1 MKILGGNFFQLS
13 NVIFHYGLTPIQL
26 AVYSNLVSRAG
37 QKGDCF
43 PSMKKIA
50 GACGCSDGAARMATA
65 ELCRLGFIRMES
77 RYMEL
82 KNGKRRQTSN
92 RYFILELPNL
102 PVPVKDNKRGP
113 SSNTGEINEQDEE
126 EQIKTPA

>member
-1 MKILGGNFFQLS
+1 MKVLGGNFFQLS
-13 NVIFHYGLTPIQL
+13 NVIFCYGLTPIQL

-43 PSMKKIA
+43 TSMRKIA
-50 GACGCSDGAARMATA
+50 GACGCSDGVARLATA
-65 ELCRLGFIRMES
+65 ELSRLGFIRIES
-77 RYMEL
+77 RYMEM

-102 PVPVKDNKRGP
+102 PPSLQEKHRGP
-113 SSNTGEINEQDEE
+113 SPNTGEINKQDEE

>member
-1 MKILGGNFFQLS
+1 MNVLSANYFKMS

-37 QKGDCF
+37 QKRDCF

-50 GACGCSDGAARMATA
+50 GACGCSDGAARLATA
-65 ELCRLGFIRMES
+65 ELSRLGFIRMEP

-102 PVPVKDNKRGP
+102 PPSLQEKHRGP
-113 SSNTGEINEQDEE
+113 LPNIEEINEQDKE